1 MLSLRQAED
10 HLLWAFTN
18 CHYQATRNLQ
28 QILHYLLPL
37 RLLRG
42 QLPSESLLASFPQLD
57 QLYNPFLVA
66 IRTADLKGYDA
77 ALLAGQKRLVES
89 GVWLILERG
98 REVVVRG
105 VFKDV

>member
-1 MLSLRQAED
+1 MLPENYLLASLTSNEHPPQCVR
-10 HLLWAFTN
+10 
-18 CHYQATRNLQ
+18 

-42 QLPSESLLASFPQLD
+42 QLPSSNLLDLFPQLA
-57 QLYNPFLVA
+57 QLYTPFLAA